1 MSLEISKPTET
12 VYWVARN
19 ADGSVLHEG
28 TTSPDQVTT
37 TGQPVLDESDSG
49 NEQLQKLSAF
59 AAKFPPMP
67 AEGTQVNLD
76 EIYSLAGV
84 LYRVRQSH
92 KRTAHTPDTIPALW
106 LWYRADASIDWM
118 VGEQVLVGTLRI
130 SNSIK
135 YKCIQAHVTQAGWEP
150 INVPALWSVYVP
162 PSPEIPDWVQPTG
175 SSDAYKLHAKVKY
188 QGKTWENTGSD
199 ANVWAPGVY
208 GWIEIQ

>member
-1 MSLEISKPTET
+1 MAEIFKPAET
-12 VYWVARN
+12 VHWIARN
-19 ADGSVLHEG
+19 ADGSVLHQG

-59 AAKFPPMP
+59 ADKFPPMP
-67 AEGTQVNLD
+67 PEGTQVNLD
-76 EIYSLAGV
+76 EIYSLTGV

-92 KRTAHTPDTIPALW
+92 IRTSHAPDTIPALW
-106 LWYRADASIDWM
+106 LWYRADATINW
-118 VGEQVLVGTLRI
+118 VAGEQVYVGTIRT
-130 SNSIK
+130 SATIK

-150 INVPALWSVYVP
+150 VNVPALWELHVP
-162 PSPEIPDWVQPTG
+162 PQPTIPDWVQPTG
-175 SSDAYKLHAKVKY
+175 AHDAYAIGDKVKY
-188 QGKTWENTGSD
+188 QSNTWQSTVA